1 MKTLHLFII
10 FLFCS
15 FIMSGQDNLANH
27 FIGISNTP
35 INDILLEKNNNLLI
49 ATEQGLYRLRGFN
62 VDANQ
67 VSQQAVH
74 KIGLDEDDRVW
85 AGLYSNQIASVKNGE
100 TYSTGINNNN
110 IITAMLV
117 EDNKV
122 WIGTNDGLYMLSLKQ
137 MKEMPHYR
145 RENSKLVSNQIMD
158 LEVDEKGRLWIAT
171 DRGISIFDG
180 KKWETLQEDKQ
191 VSAMARNGNN
201 MWAAVER
208 TIQQYGEDQ
217 KWRAVAMPLNYSGQP
232 IRDLKFDF
240 RNNLWVA
247 TNNVLKYDTQSGVF
261 SVFDYN
267 TGFSSTMALC
277 IEIDNDNQ
285 VWIGT
290 GGSGLFRINNTP
302 LEQPMAANPPLKGF
316 VEKTIEEVGTIDEI
330 EAAKPEK
337 TPNPKVKKEPKAK
350 KERKRK
356 GFNNTAIASNGGT
369 NKEELTTKG
378 SEKVRKSRNK
388 PKTQLATLP
397 KEYGKEKSN
406 INFLGNRLIKEGLEI
421 DVKEMTIEI
430 AIWDGQNT
438 DGDTVSLYYNG
449 ECILKEFSLT
459 KERQYFTLDI
469 NPRNVNNLVLYAH
482 SQGMLG
488 YTTATIA
495 IEGKDKPKEWVVLNS
510 DLKKCDK
517 ITFNFVY

>member
-1 MKTLHLFII
+1 MKTLYLSILLCLFY
-10 FLFCS
+10 LVTQ
-15 FIMSGQDNLANH
+15 GQDNLANH

-35 INDILLEKNNNLLI
+35 INDILLEKNNTLLI
-49 ATEQGLYRLRGFN
+49 ATEKGLYRLQDFN
-62 VDANQ
+62 IDADQ
-67 VSQQAVH
+67 LSQEAAN
-74 KIGLDEDDRVW
+74 KIDLDDDDRAWV
-85 AGLYSNQIASVKNGE
+85 GLYSNQVASVKNGE
-100 TYSTGINNNN
+100 SYSTGISKNN

-117 EDNKV
+117 VDNKV
-122 WIGTNDGLYMLSLKQ
+122 WVGTNDGLFMLSLKQ

-145 RENSKLVSNQIMD
+145 RENSKLISNQITD

-180 KKWETLQEDKQ
+180 RKWETLLEDKQ

-208 TIQQYGEDQ
+208 TIQQYGTDQ

-240 RNNLWVA
+240 NNNLWVA
-247 TNNVLKYDTQSGVF
+247 TNYVLKYDTESGIF
-261 SVFDYN
+261 SVFDHN

-277 IEIDNDNQ
+277 IEVDSENQ
-285 VWIGT
+285 VWVGT
-290 GGSGLFRINNTP
+290 GGSGLFRINNRP
-302 LEQPMAANPPLKGF
+302 LEQPMAANPPIKGF
-316 VEKTIEEVGTIDEI
+316 VETQTADETKTIDDIGTIDEI
-330 EAAKPEK
+330 EAVEEPKKKEK
-337 TPNPKVKKEPKAK
+337 TKKAPKVK

-356 GFNNTAIASNGGT
+356 AFNNPIVAVNDETPKGGDEIT
-369 NKEELTTKG
+369 
-378 SEKVRKSRNK
+378 K
-388 PKTQLATLP
+388 PKSIPKAAALP
-397 KEYGKEKSN
+397 KGYGKEKSN
-406 INFLGNRLIKEGLEI
+406 INFLGNRLIKEGVEI
-421 DVKEMTIEI
+421 EVDVMTVEI
-430 AIWDGQNT
+430 AIWDGQNM

-482 SQGMLG
+482 SQGKLG

-495 IEGKDKPKEWVVLNS
+495 IQGKDKPTEWIVLNS